1 MANFESKFI
10 YPFIKEKVITF
21 LRFIDD
27 LYMTWT
33 DTEEEVSKFF

>member
-10 YPFIKEKVITF
+10 YPFIKEKGITF

-27 LYMTWT
+27 LYMIWT
-33 DTEEEVSKFF
+33 DTEEELSKFF